1 MGLVSLATA
10 RMWVRTEERVTPAR
24 IRNMRVELG
33 RPQVGVAQHLLHRA
47 QVGAPFEQ
55 VGGEG
60 MAQQMGVD
68 ARRIEA
74 RLGGQAAQDEKRA
87 GPCERAALRVEEELR
102 PVPPVQERP
111 AAGKVSAHGLDAL
124 APERHDALLVSLAEA
139 ANNPVVEVDPAA
151 VEAHGLA
158 HPEPGSVEELD
169 ERAVSE
175 RARGRSVRGLDE
187 PLDFPGGEGAGQ
199 ARASAREIEVCG
211 RVVLA
216 PAEEDEV
223 VVEGARSGRAI

>member
-24 IRNMRVELG
+24 IRNMRVKLG

-87 GPCERAALRVEEELR
+87 GPCERAALRVEEEFG
-102 PVPPVQERP
+102 PVALVEVRP
-111 AAGKVSAHGLDAL
+111 AVRQV
-124 APERHDALLVSLAEA
+124 AP
-139 ANNPVVEVDPAA
+139 
-151 VEAHGLA
+151 
-158 HPEPGSVEELD
+158 
-169 ERAVSE
+169 
-175 RARGRSVRGLDE
+175 
-187 PLDFPGGEGAGQ
+187 
-199 ARASAREIEVCG
+199 
-211 RVVLA
+211 
-216 PAEEDEV
+216 
-223 VVEGARSGRAI
+223 

>member
-1 MGLVSLATA
+1 
-10 RMWVRTEERVTPAR
+10 
-24 IRNMRVELG
+24 
-33 RPQVGVAQHLLHRA
+33 
-47 QVGAPFEQ
+47 Q

-111 AAGKVSAHGLDAL
+111 AAGEVSAHGLDAL

-139 ANNPVVEVDPAA
+139 ANNAVVEVVPSAA
-151 VEAHGLA
+151 WMSRSTS
-158 HPEPGSVEELD
+158 PG
-169 ERAVSE
+169 ERV
-175 RARGRSVRGLDE
+175 RGRRVRRRGRSSSAAGLSSRR
-187 PLDFPGGEGAGQ
+187 PRRTRWL
-199 ARASAREIEVCG
+199 
-211 RVVLA
+211 
-216 PAEEDEV
+216 
-223 VVEGARSGRAI
+223 